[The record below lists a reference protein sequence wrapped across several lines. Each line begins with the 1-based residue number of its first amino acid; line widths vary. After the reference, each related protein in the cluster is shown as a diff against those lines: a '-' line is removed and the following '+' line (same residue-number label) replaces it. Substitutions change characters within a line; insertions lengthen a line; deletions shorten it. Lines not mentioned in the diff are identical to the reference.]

1 MPNLTSYFVTNQN
14 NLIPSNRHIIKGN
27 TYRFTI
33 LSPRLIRIEYNKDGI
48 FEDRATSLVVNRNF
62 PDCKFNMTTDERSIT
77 IVTEYFTLKYQK
89 ESPIS
94 SKSIK
99 VTVNGTEN
107 EWTPAY
113 QDYKNYNSIGYSLDN
128 QDGKFKTAKGLY
140 TMDGFVAIDDSV
152 NFVIENETFI
162 KREPTTDIYLFV
174 YRQDLGLC
182 LQDYFNL
189 TGYPPMI
196 PRYALGC
203 WWYKNDKY
211 NMYDIDEILKKFNDS
226 NIPISVFLLGDKWH
240 NDTQNYT
247 YDQTLFDLNNLKNYY
262 QSKTQKFGLTINQ
275 ALPINQNDPIYNE
288 IGRYIQPS
296 NNNKISFIPLNNNTI
311 STYLNIIVNN
321 LMSSGI
327 NLFNID
333 YYNPNDI
340 DGHFLLNHYHYAIS
354 NLQQR
359 GIILSRNPGIAPH
372 RYPIIFSGQ
381 TRVSWETLNFLASY
395 NNTAANLGVSWHSH
409 ALGGYYGGIE
419 EDELYLRYIQFG
431 VFNPIFIL
439 SSDSGKYY
447 KREPWKWNQL
457 ILNVIEEYMQLRN
470 KLVPYIYN
478 EGYIYH
484 KCGVPLIQPLYY
496 KYPKIY
502 DEPNYVNQYFFGSR
516 IMISPIVK
524 RKNIEMNRVVQ
535 KIFIPNGVWYDY
547 SSGKKFMGNKYYMNF
562 YKSED
567 YPIFV
572 KEGSI
577 IPMSLDNNTDIPKN
591 MELQI
596 YPAEN
601 GLYGSYEL
609 YEDDGISNNQ
619 MQNYLIT
626 KFNLD
631 KVETGYRF
639 TITPKDGHLNI
650 ENRNYLLRFRN
661 MKSPEKV
668 IINFNNQQQEIS
680 YTVEKK
686 DLIIK
691 LDHINL
697 YNKVEVEIIGKNL
710 EIEIEN
716 VINEEIE
723 GILYDLEV
731 ETILKYKIDDIIFS
745 DKPIKEKRIAL
756 RKLRK
761 EQLEPKYINM
771 FIGLLEF
778 IQPKENKKEIK
789 NIIN

>member
-1 MPNLTSYFVTNQN
+1 
-14 NLIPSNRHIIKGN
+14 
-27 TYRFTI
+27 
-33 LSPRLIRIEYNKDGI
+33 
-48 FEDRATSLVVNRNF
+48 
-62 PDCKFNMTTDERSIT
+62 
-77 IVTEYFTLKYQK
+77 
-89 ESPIS
+89 
-94 SKSIK
+94 
-99 VTVNGTEN
+99 
-107 EWTPAY
+107 
-113 QDYKNYNSIGYSLDN
+113 
-128 QDGKFKTAKGLY
+128 
-140 TMDGFVAIDDSV
+140 
-152 NFVIENETFI
+152 
-162 KREPTTDIYLFV
+162 
-174 YRQDLGLC
+174 
-182 LQDYFNL
+182 
-189 TGYPPMI
+189 
-196 PRYALGC
+196 
-203 WWYKNDKY
+203 
-211 NMYDIDEILKKFNDS
+211 
-226 NIPISVFLLGDKWH
+226 
-240 NDTQNYT
+240 
-247 YDQTLFDLNNLKNYY
+247 
-262 QSKTQKFGLTINQ
+262 
-275 ALPINQNDPIYNE
+275 
-288 IGRYIQPS
+288 
-296 NNNKISFIPLNNNTI
+296 
-311 STYLNIIVNN
+311 
-321 LMSSGI
+321 
-327 NLFNID
+327 
-333 YYNPNDI
+333 
-340 DGHFLLNHYHYAIS
+340 
-354 NLQQR
+354 
-359 GIILSRNPGIAPH
+359 
-372 RYPIIFSGQ
+372 
-381 TRVSWETLNFLASY
+381 
-395 NNTAANLGVSWHSH
+395 
-409 ALGGYYGGIE
+409 
-419 EDELYLRYIQFG
+419 
-431 VFNPIFIL
+431 
-439 SSDSGKYY
+439 
-447 KREPWKWNQL
+447 
-457 ILNVIEEYMQLRN
+457 
-470 KLVPYIYN
+470 
-478 EGYIYH
+478 
-484 KCGVPLIQPLYY
+484 
-496 KYPKIY
+496 
-502 DEPNYVNQYFFGSR
+502 
-516 IMISPIVK
+516 
-524 RKNIEMNRVVQ
+524 MNRVVQ
-535 KIFIPNGVWYDY
+535 RIFIPNGVWYDY
-547 SSGKKFMGNKYYMNF
+547 SSGKKFMGNKYYINF

-691 LDHINL
+691 LDNINL
-697 YNKVEVEIIGKNL
+697 YTKVEVEIIGKNL